1 MSRRAPVFLG
11 VVPFVALA
19 VLAACAAG
27 DPVASSRGPDPVD
40 PQALPSV
47 PEPVRGQGMVTDLA
61 TVVVSVQPQWAP
73 GPGGIGM
80 RDEWG
85 EHPVL
90 LEPPVP
96 VSVLAGPVMAEGE
109 EWYQV
114 YVLPDAMRWP
124 GDFTAWVPATRDGAD
139 VVDMTDPTDCPDAE
153 AGQIAA
159 LSPAG
164 RVACFGAQTL
174 RFVARS
180 WLGGHWVPY
189 EVEPAWLGTPLE
201 NTRTVSLFVAGGGEF
216 PRPPDPR
223 IPWVDARVP
232 PDVAM
237 PPADATLL
245 VEAQFDHPEARDCR
259 RTRDRSGPPPQPATA
274 GLPDEPPDASR
285 TWCRGQ
291 LVLTGWEIL
300 LGPEG
305 RPPVAGEVQLH
316 RTSFQGDVCAGV
328 GLPMLRFRIDV
339 DQPDPIWL
347 EPQDGGLPII
357 PVFGPG
363 FRTAFEPDLVVV
375 GPRGE
380 VVARDGTPLDPDQRL
395 GRYAVCP
402 GGEAVTITDP

>member
-1 MSRRAPVFLG
+1 MASL
-11 VVPFVALA
+11 LA
-19 VLAACAAG
+19 AMVMLAACSPDDAPSSINGINSGNLVAA
-27 DPVASSRGPDPVD
+27 
-40 PQALPSV
+40 PSL
-47 PEPVRGQGMVTDLA
+47 PEPVRGDGMVTDLA
-61 TVVVSVQPQWAP
+61 TIVVTVQPRWAAGDDGVP
-73 GPGGIGM
+73 M
-80 RDEWG
+80 TDDWG
-85 EHPVL
+85 ENPAF
-90 LEPPVP
+90 LEPPVA
-96 VSVLAGPVMAEGE
+96 VSVLAGPVAMDDAD
-109 EWYQV
+109 WYQV

-124 GDFTAWVPATRDGAD
+124 SDFVAWVPATIDGAA
-139 VVDMTDPTDCPDAE
+139 VLDMEEPAPCPDGE
-153 AGQIAA
+153 VAA
-159 LSPAG
+159 LAQLSPAG
-164 RVACFGAQTL
+164 RVACFGDQTL

-189 EVEPAWLGTPLE
+189 GLDPAWLGTSIE
-201 NTRTVSLFVAGGGEF
+201 DTRTVSLFEPGGGEF

-259 RTRDRSGPPPQPATA
+259 RTRDRSGPPAQPATG
-274 GLPDEPPDASR
+274 GLPDEPADVSR

-316 RTSFQGDVCAGV
+316 RTSFEGDECGGV
-328 GLPMLRFRIDV
+328 GLPPLRFRMDA
-339 DQPDPIWL
+339 DQPDPVWL
-347 EPQDGGLPII
+347 EPQDGGEPII

-363 FRTAFEPDLVVV
+363 FRTAFEPELVVV

-380 VVARDGTPLDPDQRL
+380 IVARDGTPLDPDKPI
-395 GRYAVCP
+395 GPYAVCP
-402 GGEAVTITDP
+402 GGETVTITDP